1 MTSPTPESF
10 YQQLLHVCNFLEKSR
25 IPYMV
30 VGGIAVS
37 IWTAPRATVD
47 LDFVIGL
54 TEEGLPSFIKI
65 ATETGFVI
73 FDPKPMSFKKMRLL
87 RMFLQGK
94 EAQLIMLDFIL
105 ADDEYKRESLERAVP
120 LPWEGQEIKVAS
132 PEDVILLKL
141 LSGRGQDRVD
151 VENIVRMRKATLDIS
166 YLQRWAE
173 SLSLSESLTS
183 VLRQ

>member
-1 MTSPTPESF
+1 
-10 YQQLLHVCNFLEKSR
+10 
-25 IPYMV
+25 MV

-54 TEEGLPSFIKI
+54 TEEERPSFIKS
-65 ATETGFVI
+65 ATEAGIVV

-94 EAQLIMLDFIL
+94 ETELIMLDFIL
-105 ADDEYKRESLERAVP
+105 ADDEYKRASLERAIH
-120 LPWEGQEIKVAS
+120 LPWEGREIKVAS
-132 PEDVILLKL
+132 PEDIILLKL

-151 VENIVRMRKATLDIS
+151 IENIVRMRKASLDIS

-183 VLRQ
+183 FLRQ